1 MHTYPASVHLDS
13 PQTGWHCL
21 PPGWG
26 GMGVHR
32 TQGLGEVAGFQSDF
46 ALQPVDA
53 PNEEMRA
60 WQGRVLGKGYANPLD
75 AAWKTYLLF

>member
-1 MHTYPASVHLDS
+1 MHTHPASVHLDS

-26 GMGVHR
+26 GMRVHR
-32 TQGLGEVAGFQSDF
+32 TQGQGEVAGFQSDF

-53 PNEEMRA
+53 PNGEMR
-60 WQGRVLGKGYANPLD
+60 
-75 AAWKTYLLF
+75 T